1 MPARQT
7 RRKAILG
14 DLQQLNAA
22 LAANTADLGHLDG
35 TRQLFDALVVQ
46 AQELNTEQA
55 ALAASKQQTS
65 RQLENVLTEGLRLA
79 NILRLGV
86 KAHYGIRAEK
96 LTEFGMQPFRGRK
109 LAAVPEPTPENPE
122 PPTIE

>member
-7 RRKAILG
+7 RRSAILG
-14 DLQQLNAA
+14 DLQQLNTA
-22 LAANTADLGHLDG
+22 LAANTADLGHLVG
-35 TRQLFDALVVQ
+35 THELFDALVIQ
-46 AQELNTEQA
+46 AQELAQEQA
-55 ALAASKQQTS
+55 ALKATKQQAS

-96 LTEFGMQPFRGRK
+96 LTEFGMQPFRGGRK
-109 LAAVPEPTPENPE
+109 PAPAPEPVEET